1 MKPDFDVRQFS
12 TGLDALKTAHL
23 DNLARAEREKAL
35 LLAGITSEQE
45 VHRHIADYSA
55 ALDRT
60 NEPKAMI
67 VDKLIAHRAPQV
79 RYSVPV
85 DQRHSLSYH
94 LNKLR
99 GQPVPA

>member
-23 DNLARAEREKAL
+23 DNLARAEREKTL

-45 VHRHIADYSA
+45 VHRYIEDYSC

-60 NEPKAMI
+60 NMLKAMI
-67 VDKLIAHRAPQV
+67 VDKLIAHRAPQI

-85 DQRHSLSYH
+85 DQRHGLTH
-94 LNKLR
+94 ALNKLR
-99 GQPVPA
+99 ADGVIA